1 MRFTS
6 VFATLLALTSTQ
18 FAFAAPLPSSDTAS
32 SHDVA
37 VEPTHGLKQTTL
49 ALTLNESQEPHHL
62 HLEKRVSI
70 TQGPLTAQQHA
81 QQAVAHHGTRDA
93 LNNLAQ
99 QHENAH
105 ATSMQHAQ
113 DAEAA
118 GQSGLAHRAH
128 AQKEL
133 NRANAYRQE
142 AGLENLAGSYHHDM
156 NRAQNSRNVA
166 LGKQDKADQHA
177 GTKKGDKY
185 QGEANAAMQEAAFHR
200 TNAQNKLTQLQPH
213 LSR

>member
-18 FAFAAPLPSSDTAS
+18 FAFAAPLPGSDTAS

-49 ALTLNESQEPHHL
+49 ALTLNESQEPHQL
-62 HLEKRVSI
+62 HLEKRVSV

-81 QQAVAHHGTRDA
+81 QQAVAHHANRDA

-105 ATSMQHAQ
+105 DTSLRHAQ
-113 DAEAA
+113 EAEAD
-118 GQSGLAHRAH
+118 GLSGASHRAH

-133 NRANAYRQE
+133 NQADAYRQE
-142 AGLENLAGSYHHDM
+142 AGLENLAGNYHHDM
-156 NRAQNSRNVA
+156 NRAQTSRNVA
-166 LGKQDKADQHA
+166 LGRQEKADQHE
-177 GTKKGDKY
+177 GTRKGDRY
-185 QGEANAAMQEAAFHR
+185 QGEADAAMREAAFHR
-200 TNAQNKLTQLQPH
+200 TNAENKLTQLQPH
-213 LSR
+213 LSQ

>member
-1 MRFTS
+1 MRFI
-6 VFATLLALTSTQ
+6 LI
-18 FAFAAPLPSSDTAS
+18 AFGQAGHGANHCSDTAS

-81 QQAVAHHGTRDA
+81 QQVVAHHGNRDA

-105 ATSMQHAQ
+105 ATSLRHAQ
-113 DAEAA
+113 EVEAD
-118 GQSGLAHRAH
+118 GLSGASHRAH

-133 NRANAYRQE
+133 NKAQAYRQE
-142 AGLENLAGSYHHDM
+142 AALENMAGDYHHDM
-156 NRAQNSRNVA
+156 NRAQNSRSVA
-166 LGKQDKADQHA
+166 LGKQEKADKHE

-185 QGEANAAMQEAAFHR
+185 QGEADAAMQQAAVHR
-200 TNAQNKLTQLQPH
+200 TNAENTLQQLQPH

>member
-18 FAFAAPLPSSDTAS
+18 FAFAVPLPGSDTAS
-32 SHDVA
+32 SHEVA

-49 ALTLNESQEPHHL
+49 ALTLNESQEPHQL
-62 HLEKRVSI
+62 HLEKRVSV

-81 QQAVAHHGTRDA
+81 QQSVAHHANRDA

-99 QHENAH
+99 QHEDAH
-105 ATSMQHAQ
+105 DTSLRHAQ
-113 DAEAA
+113 EAESE
-118 GQSGLAHRAH
+118 GQSGAAHRAH

-133 NRANAYRQE
+133 NKAQGYRQE
-142 AGLENLAGSYHHDM
+142 ADLENLAGSYHHDM
-156 NRAQNSRNVA
+156 NRAQNSRDVA
-166 LGKQDKADQHA
+166 TGRQEKANKYE
-177 GTKKGDKY
+177 GTRKGDRY
-185 QGEANAAMQEAAFHR
+185 QDEADAATREAAFHR

-213 LSR
+213 LIR